1 MSKTNRLVVSVMLA
15 LVIGGSIYY
24 LITAA
29 QKNSYT
35 AEIQGLRNEKDA
47 WFSTNAKSPFVL
59 KNEPFHR
66 IKYYPPNRKYFIKAR
81 FIRNTN
87 QDSVTL
93 ITNLGETERLLIY
106 GEALFNLDGT
116 DCRLQ
121 LFYLPESTDLFLPFM
136 DATSGQTTYGS
147 GRYLEVATPTEDEV
161 ILDFNLAYNP
171 YCAYVDGYSCP
182 FPPKA
187 NVLPV
192 AIEAGEK
199 TYHE

>member
-1 MSKTNRLVVSVMLA
+1 MNKNTRLAASVVLA
-15 LVIGGSIYY
+15 LAIGSSIYG
-24 LITAA
+24 LIITA
-29 QKNSYT
+29 KNNSYT
-35 AEIQGLRNEKDA
+35 AEIQALRNEKDA
-47 WFSTNAKSPFVL
+47 WFSTNPKSPFLL

-66 IKYYPPNRKYFIKAR
+66 ISYYPPDRKYYIKAS
-81 FIRNTN
+81 FTRNN
-87 QDSVTL
+87 RQDSVQL
-93 ITNLGETERLLIY
+93 ITNLGEAERYLVY
-106 GEALFNLDGT
+106 GEAQFKLEGT
-116 DCRLQ
+116 TCTLQ
-121 LFYLPESTDLFLPFM
+121 LLYLPESTDLFLPFM
-136 DATSGQTTYGS
+136 DATSGKTTYGS

-187 NVLPV
+187 NILKV